1 MNPETVTLK
10 LEVPKGVL
18 DFLADL
24 FTLGGTE
31 QTPKEFLQEELVS
44 SVKSIV
50 GSLPNT
56 WFNAED
62 ILKRYGL
69 DKP

>member
-1 MNPETVTLK
+1 MTTVKIT
-10 LEVPKGVL
+10 LEVPKGVI
-18 DFLADL
+18 DFL
-24 FTLGGTE
+24 
-31 QTPKEFLQEELVS
+31 KEFFKFSGYDEPIEEFLS
-44 SVKSIV
+44 NELLGSVKSIL
-50 GSLPNT
+50 GDLPNT